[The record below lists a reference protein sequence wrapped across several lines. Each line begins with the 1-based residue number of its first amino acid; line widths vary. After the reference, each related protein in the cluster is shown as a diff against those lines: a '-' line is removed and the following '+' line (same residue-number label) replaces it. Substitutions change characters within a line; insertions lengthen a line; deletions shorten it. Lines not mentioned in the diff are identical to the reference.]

1 MLFRMKDEKAH
12 QLEAELD
19 KLQADGPAAWA
30 KLPEEEL
37 FTPAGFSEE
46 RAEATSYSNYSYW
59 GSTFRAFFKN
69 RVAVLLL
76 VALIAVV
83 AFAFLQPCLPGQADP
98 NLCAVDPATGIQYRN
113 IAPGEKGFIWGSNAI
128 GQDLWARIWAGARTS
143 LTIAFFVALIEAV
156 VGITVGVLWGYVRQL
171 DFFFTELYN
180 ICDNVPSTIILILI
194 SYVASPSVQ
203 TLILGMSITG
213 WIAMARFIRNQI
225 LIIRDRD
232 YNVASRCIGTPTS
245 RIVVRNL
252 LPYLV
257 SVIMLRMALT
267 IPAAIGSEV
276 FITYIGL
283 GLSVEVPSLGNLIN
297 DGRKVMMQ
305 AGLRYQLLYPTIILS
320 FVTIAFYL
328 IGNAFSDAADPKN
341 HLQYGGTG
349 MKKNELILSV
359 RDLNIKFNLRGK
371 ILHAIRGIDLDVY
384 HGEVLAIVG
393 ESGSGKSVFTKSF
406 MGLLD
411 SNGSITSGT
420 IDYFGADDHQPIR
433 LSELKKEKD
442 WLKVRGHE
450 IAMIMQDPMTSL
462 NPLKTIGDQIMEA
475 VELHQGLKGAA
486 AREKTLEYLR
496 DVGIA
501 DPEVRFKQYPH
512 EFSGGMRQRVVI
524 AIAVACNPQIL
535 ICDEPTTALDVTI
548 QAQILELLK
557 EMRVKYNL
565 TIILITH
572 DLGVVANIAD
582 RVAVMYAGDI
592 VEIGTS
598 DEIYYDPRHPYTW
611 ALLSSMPQMGVKG
624 EDLFN
629 IQGTPPNLFTE
640 IHGDAFAPRN
650 PLALKIDFV
659 KRPPYFDVS
668 TTHRAKTWLLDPRAP
683 KIEPPAAVRML
694 QEEGK

>member
-305 AGLRYQLLYPTIILS
+305 AGLHHDLAAIVDEVAQRRHLDREAEADVGDEDLAADGGGDGQGHAEHDDRHEVGQQVAHHDAGGGGADAAGCHVV
-320 FVTIAFYL
+320 VTVTDDEDLVADKTRHGDPARDGHAQDQRL
-328 IGNAFSDAADPKN
+328 DAGAGDIGNKDQDDGGRHVVADVVQLGEEEVQLTDIAPEHTHRDAHHGLDEGYEESDGQAGAGAGPDAGP
-341 HLQYGGTG
+341 
-349 MKKNELILSV
+349 
-359 RDLNIKFNLRGK
+359 
-371 ILHAIRGIDLDVY
+371 
-384 HGEVLAIVG
+384 EVLADGVG
-393 ESGSGKSVFTKSF
+393 TPDEALFTGGDVAVLDAGGGVHGAEVGVCLTGQA
-406 MGLLD
+406 GLQKCKGHHGDEGDEQQHGHAVLEE
-411 SNGSITSGT
+411 
-420 IDYFGADDHQPIR
+420 GA
-433 LSELKKEKD
+433 E
-442 WLKVRGHE
+442 
-450 IAMIMQDPMTSL
+450 
-462 NPLKTIGDQIMEA
+462 
-475 VELHQGLKGAA
+475 GAA
-486 AREKTLEYLR
+486 
-496 DVGIA
+496 
-501 DPEVRFKQYPH
+501 P
-512 EFSGGMRQRVVI
+512 
-524 AIAVACNPQIL
+524 
-535 ICDEPTTALDVTI
+535 
-548 QAQILELLK
+548 
-557 EMRVKYNL
+557 
-565 TIILITH
+565 
-572 DLGVVANIAD
+572 
-582 RVAVMYAGDI
+582 VAV
-592 VEIGTS
+592 V
-598 DEIYYDPRHPYTW
+598 
-611 ALLSSMPQMGVKG
+611 GVGRGLGPLFAEPGGG
-624 EDLFN
+624 EQLFFG
-629 IQGTPPNLFTE
+629 QLCPCG
-640 IHGDAFAPRN
+640 G
-650 PLALKIDFV
+650 
-659 KRPPYFDVS
+659 
-668 TTHRAKTWLLDPRAP
+668 
-683 KIEPPAAVRML
+683 AVRL
-694 QEEGK
+694 

>member
-46 RAEATSYSNYSYW
+46 RAEATSYSNYSYR

-341 HLQYGGTG
+341 HLQ
-349 MKKNELILSV
+349 
-359 RDLNIKFNLRGK
+359 
-371 ILHAIRGIDLDVY
+371 
-384 HGEVLAIVG
+384 
-393 ESGSGKSVFTKSF
+393 
-406 MGLLD
+406 
-411 SNGSITSGT
+411 
-420 IDYFGADDHQPIR
+420 
-433 LSELKKEKD
+433 
-442 WLKVRGHE
+442 
-450 IAMIMQDPMTSL
+450 
-462 NPLKTIGDQIMEA
+462 
-475 VELHQGLKGAA
+475 
-486 AREKTLEYLR
+486 
-496 DVGIA
+496 
-501 DPEVRFKQYPH
+501 
-512 EFSGGMRQRVVI
+512 
-524 AIAVACNPQIL
+524 
-535 ICDEPTTALDVTI
+535 
-548 QAQILELLK
+548 
-557 EMRVKYNL
+557 
-565 TIILITH
+565 
-572 DLGVVANIAD
+572 
-582 RVAVMYAGDI
+582 
-592 VEIGTS
+592 
-598 DEIYYDPRHPYTW
+598 
-611 ALLSSMPQMGVKG
+611 
-624 EDLFN
+624 
-629 IQGTPPNLFTE
+629 
-640 IHGDAFAPRN
+640 
-650 PLALKIDFV
+650 
-659 KRPPYFDVS
+659 
-668 TTHRAKTWLLDPRAP
+668 
-683 KIEPPAAVRML
+683 
-694 QEEGK
+694 

>member
-59 GSTFRAFFKN
+59 GSTFHAFFKN

-341 HLQYGGTG
+341 HLQ
-349 MKKNELILSV
+349 
-359 RDLNIKFNLRGK
+359 
-371 ILHAIRGIDLDVY
+371 
-384 HGEVLAIVG
+384 
-393 ESGSGKSVFTKSF
+393 
-406 MGLLD
+406 
-411 SNGSITSGT
+411 
-420 IDYFGADDHQPIR
+420 
-433 LSELKKEKD
+433 
-442 WLKVRGHE
+442 
-450 IAMIMQDPMTSL
+450 
-462 NPLKTIGDQIMEA
+462 
-475 VELHQGLKGAA
+475 
-486 AREKTLEYLR
+486 
-496 DVGIA
+496 
-501 DPEVRFKQYPH
+501 
-512 EFSGGMRQRVVI
+512 
-524 AIAVACNPQIL
+524 
-535 ICDEPTTALDVTI
+535 
-548 QAQILELLK
+548 
-557 EMRVKYNL
+557 
-565 TIILITH
+565 
-572 DLGVVANIAD
+572 
-582 RVAVMYAGDI
+582 
-592 VEIGTS
+592 
-598 DEIYYDPRHPYTW
+598 
-611 ALLSSMPQMGVKG
+611 
-624 EDLFN
+624 
-629 IQGTPPNLFTE
+629 
-640 IHGDAFAPRN
+640 
-650 PLALKIDFV
+650 
-659 KRPPYFDVS
+659 
-668 TTHRAKTWLLDPRAP
+668 
-683 KIEPPAAVRML
+683 
-694 QEEGK
+694 

>member
-12 QLEAELD
+12 QLEAQLD

-245 RIVVRNL
+245 RIVVPR
-252 LPYLV
+252 
-257 SVIMLRMALT
+257 RHRQR
-267 IPAAIGSEV
+267 
-276 FITYIGL
+276 GL
-283 GLSVEVPSLGNLIN
+283 HHLHRPRPLCRG
-297 DGRKVMMQ
+297 
-305 AGLRYQLLYPTIILS
+305 
-320 FVTIAFYL
+320 
-328 IGNAFSDAADPKN
+328 AFSGQPHQRWPQGHDAGRPA
-341 HLQYGGTG
+341 
-349 MKKNELILSV
+349 LSAA
-359 RDLNIKFNLRGK
+359 LPHHHPQLR
-371 ILHAIRGIDLDVY
+371 HHR
-384 HGEVLAIVG
+384 VL
-393 ESGSGKSVFTKSF
+393 
-406 MGLLD
+406 
-411 SNGSITSGT
+411 
-420 IDYFGADDHQPIR
+420 
-433 LSELKKEKD
+433 
-442 WLKVRGHE
+442 
-450 IAMIMQDPMTSL
+450 
-462 NPLKTIGDQIMEA
+462 
-475 VELHQGLKGAA
+475 
-486 AREKTLEYLR
+486 
-496 DVGIA
+496 
-501 DPEVRFKQYPH
+501 PH
-512 EFSGGMRQRVVI
+512 RQRF
-524 AIAVACNPQIL
+524 L
-535 ICDEPTTALDVTI
+535 
-548 QAQILELLK
+548 
-557 EMRVKYNL
+557 
-565 TIILITH
+565 
-572 DLGVVANIAD
+572 
-582 RVAVMYAGDI
+582 
-592 VEIGTS
+592 
-598 DEIYYDPRHPYTW
+598 
-611 ALLSSMPQMGVKG
+611 
-624 EDLFN
+624 
-629 IQGTPPNLFTE
+629 
-640 IHGDAFAPRN
+640 
-650 PLALKIDFV
+650 
-659 KRPPYFDVS
+659 
-668 TTHRAKTWLLDPRAP
+668 
-683 KIEPPAAVRML
+683 
-694 QEEGK
+694 

>member
-1 MLFRMKDEKAH
+1 MLSFLKREKSKKLEN
-12 QLEAELD
+12 QLNT
-19 KLQADGPAAWA
+19 LQKEGPAAWA
-30 KLPEEEL
+30 DLPEDEL
-37 FTPAGFSEE
+37 FTPAGFHAEQ
-46 RAEATSYSNYSYW
+46 AEATASSNYSYW

-69 RVAVLLL
+69 KVAVTL
-76 VALIAVV
+76 LIALVTVV
-83 AFAFLQPCLPGQADP
+83 AFAFLQPYLPGQADP
-98 NLCAVDPATGIQYRN
+98 NLCAVDPVTGIQYRN

-341 HLQYGGTG
+341 HLQ
-349 MKKNELILSV
+349 
-359 RDLNIKFNLRGK
+359 
-371 ILHAIRGIDLDVY
+371 
-384 HGEVLAIVG
+384 
-393 ESGSGKSVFTKSF
+393 
-406 MGLLD
+406 
-411 SNGSITSGT
+411 
-420 IDYFGADDHQPIR
+420 
-433 LSELKKEKD
+433 
-442 WLKVRGHE
+442 
-450 IAMIMQDPMTSL
+450 
-462 NPLKTIGDQIMEA
+462 
-475 VELHQGLKGAA
+475 
-486 AREKTLEYLR
+486 
-496 DVGIA
+496 
-501 DPEVRFKQYPH
+501 
-512 EFSGGMRQRVVI
+512 
-524 AIAVACNPQIL
+524 
-535 ICDEPTTALDVTI
+535 
-548 QAQILELLK
+548 
-557 EMRVKYNL
+557 
-565 TIILITH
+565 
-572 DLGVVANIAD
+572 
-582 RVAVMYAGDI
+582 
-592 VEIGTS
+592 
-598 DEIYYDPRHPYTW
+598 
-611 ALLSSMPQMGVKG
+611 
-624 EDLFN
+624 
-629 IQGTPPNLFTE
+629 
-640 IHGDAFAPRN
+640 
-650 PLALKIDFV
+650 
-659 KRPPYFDVS
+659 
-668 TTHRAKTWLLDPRAP
+668 
-683 KIEPPAAVRML
+683 
-694 QEEGK
+694 

>member
-1 MLFRMKDEKAH
+1 MLSFLKRERSKKLEN
-12 QLEAELD
+12 QLNT
-19 KLQADGPAAWA
+19 LQKEGPAAWA
-30 KLPEEEL
+30 DLPEDEL
-37 FTPAGFSEE
+37 FTPAGFHAEQ
-46 RAEATSYSNYSYW
+46 AEATASSNYSYW

-83 AFAFLQPCLPGQADP
+83 AFAFLQPYLPGQVDP
-98 NLCAVDPATGIQYRN
+98 NLCAVDPVTGIQYRN

-341 HLQYGGTG
+341 HLQ
-349 MKKNELILSV
+349 
-359 RDLNIKFNLRGK
+359 
-371 ILHAIRGIDLDVY
+371 
-384 HGEVLAIVG
+384 
-393 ESGSGKSVFTKSF
+393 
-406 MGLLD
+406 
-411 SNGSITSGT
+411 
-420 IDYFGADDHQPIR
+420 
-433 LSELKKEKD
+433 
-442 WLKVRGHE
+442 
-450 IAMIMQDPMTSL
+450 
-462 NPLKTIGDQIMEA
+462 
-475 VELHQGLKGAA
+475 
-486 AREKTLEYLR
+486 
-496 DVGIA
+496 
-501 DPEVRFKQYPH
+501 
-512 EFSGGMRQRVVI
+512 
-524 AIAVACNPQIL
+524 
-535 ICDEPTTALDVTI
+535 
-548 QAQILELLK
+548 
-557 EMRVKYNL
+557 
-565 TIILITH
+565 
-572 DLGVVANIAD
+572 
-582 RVAVMYAGDI
+582 
-592 VEIGTS
+592 
-598 DEIYYDPRHPYTW
+598 
-611 ALLSSMPQMGVKG
+611 
-624 EDLFN
+624 
-629 IQGTPPNLFTE
+629 
-640 IHGDAFAPRN
+640 
-650 PLALKIDFV
+650 
-659 KRPPYFDVS
+659 
-668 TTHRAKTWLLDPRAP
+668 
-683 KIEPPAAVRML
+683 
-694 QEEGK
+694 

>member
-46 RAEATSYSNYSYW
+46 RAEATPYSNYRYW

-341 HLQYGGTG
+341 HLQ
-349 MKKNELILSV
+349 
-359 RDLNIKFNLRGK
+359 
-371 ILHAIRGIDLDVY
+371 
-384 HGEVLAIVG
+384 
-393 ESGSGKSVFTKSF
+393 
-406 MGLLD
+406 
-411 SNGSITSGT
+411 
-420 IDYFGADDHQPIR
+420 
-433 LSELKKEKD
+433 
-442 WLKVRGHE
+442 
-450 IAMIMQDPMTSL
+450 
-462 NPLKTIGDQIMEA
+462 
-475 VELHQGLKGAA
+475 
-486 AREKTLEYLR
+486 
-496 DVGIA
+496 
-501 DPEVRFKQYPH
+501 
-512 EFSGGMRQRVVI
+512 
-524 AIAVACNPQIL
+524 
-535 ICDEPTTALDVTI
+535 
-548 QAQILELLK
+548 
-557 EMRVKYNL
+557 
-565 TIILITH
+565 
-572 DLGVVANIAD
+572 
-582 RVAVMYAGDI
+582 
-592 VEIGTS
+592 
-598 DEIYYDPRHPYTW
+598 
-611 ALLSSMPQMGVKG
+611 
-624 EDLFN
+624 
-629 IQGTPPNLFTE
+629 
-640 IHGDAFAPRN
+640 
-650 PLALKIDFV
+650 
-659 KRPPYFDVS
+659 
-668 TTHRAKTWLLDPRAP
+668 
-683 KIEPPAAVRML
+683 
-694 QEEGK
+694 